1 VNDNCRQQTGAL
13 PQRVHAQNVTKIQCG
28 KLPKNVT
35 KIQCGKLEH
44 NVTKIQRRKLKQNV
58 TKIQCGKLAAYTLG
72 MTSPLKPER
81 SQNIG

>member
-1 VNDNCRQQTGAL
+1 MTTAGSRLGHFHSAYMPRMSQKYSA
-13 PQRVHAQNVTKIQCG
+13 G

-44 NVTKIQRRKLKQNV
+44 NVTKIQRRKLQQNV

-72 MTSPLKPER
+72 MTSPLTPER